1 MGAIGILIDLATLF
15 LAIIAVWRTW
25 KEYNS
30 HKQREYHKLFS
41 QLNRRYERNNDMQ
54 DVVRYLRNKAPFG
67 EKPSMYQLEVF
78 LRFFEELGLYMKT
91 DSLKAKDV
99 DKFFGYYLRQL
110 YTTPNGRLLLDEFG
124 EEEKDLDLLQI
135 VKEKLNIK

>member
-1 MGAIGILIDLATLF
+1 
-15 LAIIAVWRTW
+15 
-25 KEYNS
+25 
-30 HKQREYHKLFS
+30 
-41 QLNRRYERNNDMQ
+41 
-54 DVVRYLRNKAPFG
+54 
-67 EKPSMYQLEVF
+67 MYQLEVF

>member
-1 MGAIGILIDLATLF
+1 
-15 LAIIAVWRTW
+15 
-25 KEYNS
+25 
-30 HKQREYHKLFS
+30 
-41 QLNRRYERNNDMQ
+41 
-54 DVVRYLRNKAPFG
+54 
-67 EKPSMYQLEVF
+67 MYQLEMF

-99 DKFFGYYLRQL
+99 EKFFGYCQL
-110 YTTPNGRLLLDEFG
+110 YTTPNGRLLLDELG